1 MQADLKKQLQDQID
15 QQFKH
20 LDKSNQDER
29 VFLGQYQLP
38 QSFHELT
45 SGSDI
50 PDSYMNK
57 ISEFQKKGGI
67 NNYKGILSG
76 LDGLREQCGLM
87 IQNAQQI
94 LQEEEGFDN

>member
-1 MQADLKKQLQDQID
+1 
-15 QQFKH
+15 
-20 LDKSNQDER
+20 
-29 VFLGQYQLP
+29 
-38 QSFHELT
+38 
-45 SGSDI
+45 
-50 PDSYMNK
+50 MNK

-87 IQNAQQI
+87 IKDAQNI